1 MPMTAGW
8 AKALRLLVAI
18 GLLLG
23 PLAPMSANCAPAND
37 ASTVQLEIIQA
48 LAPGHDCCDEA
59 DQASLDGK
67 PDLQKCEVGCIA
79 VPGLTLPTQSAMTR
93 LIVTAEPSF
102 AIRGIADWLPPP
114 LYDPPILR
122 S

>member
-1 MPMTAGW
+1 MTAGL
-8 AKALRLLVAI
+8 ANALRLLVAI

-23 PLAPMSANCAPAND
+23 PLAPMSAYCAPTGDTATAQSLTETAYA
-37 ASTVQLEIIQA
+37 AS
-48 LAPGHDCCDEA
+48 GHDCCGEA

-79 VPGLTLPTQSAMTR
+79 VPGLTLPMQSAMTR

>member
-1 MPMTAGW
+1 MHMTAGL

-37 ASTVQLEIIQA
+37 AGAAQSETIQA
-48 LAPGHDCCDEA
+48 SAPGHDCCDEA
-59 DQASLDGK
+59 DQAGLNGNA
-67 PDLQKCEVGCIA
+67 DLSKCKVGCVAI
-79 VPGLTLPTQSAMTR
+79 PGVSLPTQSAMTR
-93 LIVTAEPSF
+93 LTVVAEPSF
-102 AIRGIADWLPPP
+102 VGRGIADWLPPP